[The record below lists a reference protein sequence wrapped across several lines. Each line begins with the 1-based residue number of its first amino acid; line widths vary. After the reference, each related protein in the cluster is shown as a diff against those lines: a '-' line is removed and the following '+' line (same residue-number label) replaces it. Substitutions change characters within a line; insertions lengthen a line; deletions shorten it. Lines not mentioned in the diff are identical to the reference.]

1 MNKIL
6 SGLIVVTLAFSS
18 TLAEA
23 RKSKSSST
31 SYSKTKTYKPSKS
44 LTTSSYHS
52 NDNDYS
58 AVTSTSAVNSIP
70 IVQSMAMPQYSAVTL
85 RKAGL
90 RTCASKHCTIV
101 KYLPKGEKVFWS
113 KSDNGFVNVY
123 DTPYWIISLDLK

>member
-58 AVTSTSAVNSIP
+58 AVNSIP
-70 IVQSMAMPQYSAVTL
+70 IVQSMTMPQYSAVTL

-123 DTPYWIISLDLK
+123 DTPYWMISLDLK

>member
-58 AVTSTSAVNSIP
+58 AVNSIP
-70 IVQSMAMPQYSAVTL
+70 IVQSMTMPQYSAVTL

>member
-18 TLAEA
+18 TVAEA

-58 AVTSTSAVNSIP
+58 AVNSIP
-70 IVQSMAMPQYSAVTL
+70 IVQSMTMPQYSAVTL